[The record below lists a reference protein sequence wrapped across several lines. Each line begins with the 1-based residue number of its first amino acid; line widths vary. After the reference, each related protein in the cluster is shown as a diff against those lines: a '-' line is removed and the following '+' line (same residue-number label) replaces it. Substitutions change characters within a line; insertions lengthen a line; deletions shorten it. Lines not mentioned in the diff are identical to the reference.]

1 MLKKI
6 HVAGTLEDCRALI
19 NQIIV
24 ALSAEEPLDVSS
36 ATELL
41 FYLER
46 VNSAEIKHDGF
57 RIIAR
62 KNGAAIQKVSASP
75 VGLLGPLWQAARA
88 AG

>member
-24 ALSAEEPLDVSS
+24 ALSVEEPLESS

-46 VNSAEIKHDGF
+46 ADSALKRSVSRPRERVETKIV
-57 RIIAR
+57 AR
-62 KNGAAIQKVSASP
+62 NY
-75 VGLLGPLWQAARA
+75 RRR
-88 AG
+88 

>member
-6 HVAGTLEDCRALI
+6 HVAGSLEDCRALI

-24 ALSAEEPLDVSS
+24 ALSAEESLDVSL

-46 VNSAEIKHDGF
+46 ADSALKRSVSRPRERGETKIV
-57 RIIAR
+57 AR
-62 KNGAAIQKVSASP
+62 HY
-75 VGLLGPLWQAARA
+75 RRR
-88 AG
+88 

>member
-6 HVAGTLEDCRALI
+6 HVAGSLDDCRALI

-24 ALSAEEPLDVSS
+24 ALSAEESLDVSL

-46 VNSAEIKHDGF
+46 ADSALKRSVSRPRERGETKIV
-57 RIIAR
+57 AR
-62 KNGAAIQKVSASP
+62 NY
-75 VGLLGPLWQAARA
+75 RRR
-88 AG
+88 

>member
-6 HVAGTLEDCRALI
+6 HVAGTLEDCRGLI

-24 ALSAEEPLDVSS
+24 ALSAEESLDVSL

-46 VNSAEIKHDGF
+46 ADSALKRSVSRPRERVETKIV
-57 RIIAR
+57 AR
-62 KNGAAIQKVSASP
+62 NY
-75 VGLLGPLWQAARA
+75 RRR
-88 AG
+88 

>member
-1 MLKKI
+1 MSPMLKKI

-46 VNSAEIKHDGF
+46 VNSALK
-57 RIIAR
+57 R
-62 KNGAAIQKVSASP
+62 SASRP
-75 VGLLGPLWQAARA
+75 RERGETKIVARNYRRR
-88 AG
+88 

>member
-36 ATELL
+36 STELL

-46 VNSAEIKHDGF
+46 VNSALKRSVSRPRERGETKTSPAIIGGADGP
-57 RIIAR
+57 APA
-62 KNGAAIQKVSASP
+62 NPSP
-75 VGLLGPLWQAARA
+75 C
-88 AG
+88 

>member
-24 ALSAEEPLDVSS
+24 ALSAEESLDVSL

-41 FYLER
+41 FYLEFAAF
-46 VNSAEIKHDGF
+46 VLEKSAPRPRKRGQTAAEDRPGGV
-57 RIIAR
+57 IA
-62 KNGAAIQKVSASP
+62 
-75 VGLLGPLWQAARA
+75 
-88 AG
+88 